1 MSKAEVI
8 EALRNFSLEEILE
21 VIEIASQYLRK
32 LILPNPKPAITTTL
46 SPRIP
51 GQDKG
56 KVFIAADFNDPLP
69 DSILNDF
76 LNPL

>member
-1 MSKAEVI
+1 MSKAEVL
-8 EALRNFSLEEILE
+8 EALRNFSLEDILD
-21 VIEIASQYLRK
+21 VIEVASQHLRN
-32 LILPNPKPAITTTL
+32 LILPTPKPTAAL
-46 SPRIP
+46 RPRIP

-69 DSILNDF
+69 DSILSDF

>member
-1 MSKAEVI
+1 MSKAEVL

-21 VIEIASQYLRK
+21 VIEIASQHLRK
-32 LILPNPKPAITTTL
+32 LILPIQKQASAIAPP
-46 SPRIP
+46 SRIP

-56 KVFIAADFNDPLP
+56 KVFIAADFNAPLP
-69 DSILNDF
+69 DAILNNF